1 MAGKKLFSNYR
12 EDVKG
17 QESDALLAE
26 TVIKNA
32 YHVGKKLI
40 AEVPISLMR
49 IDDSYQRLVQNNI
62 KKLMNNWNDEE
73 CQALLVSYRDGYF
86 WIMDGQHR
94 YVVANVKN
102 ISHLVCEIYVGLTRE
117 EEAERFAKQ
126 NDNITRLTTYDTF
139 KANLV
144 FKEPTDT
151 AIKKVCD
158 KYNVSVEKS
167 NKAKNLKSVSSARA
181 IVKNDGSKA
190 LEWILSIISDSNW
203 EDFTQAYGGDMLESL
218 YYTMQMNVN
227 DLVKAKNNLVHM
239 LSETNPIEL
248 VGIGNAKYPNYG
260 RRMRLK
266 KVINALAKGES
277 LEDIIAA

>member
-1 MAGKKLFSNYR
+1 MAKKLFSNYR
-12 EDVKG
+12 EEAVPK
-17 QESDALLAE
+17 ESDALLAE

-32 YHVGKKLI
+32 YHVGNKLI

-62 KKLMNNWNDEE
+62 KKLMRNWNDEE

-86 WIMDGQHR
+86 YIMDGQHR

-102 ISHLVCEIYVGLTRE
+102 ISHLVCEIYTGLTRE
-117 EEAERFAKQ
+117 DEAKRFAKQ

-144 FKEPTDT
+144 YKESTDSS
-151 AIKKVCD
+151 IKRVCD
-158 KYNVSVEKS
+158 KFNVSVKKS
-167 NKAKNLKSVSSARA
+167 NAAKNLKSVSSARN
-181 IVKNDGSKA
+181 IVRNNGEKA
-190 LEWILSIISDSNW
+190 LEWILSIIADANW
-203 EDFTQAYGGDMLESL
+203 EDFAQSYGGDMLEAL
-218 YYTMQMNVN
+218 YYTMQMNAG
-227 DLVKAKNNLVHM
+227 DLVGAKENLIEAM
-239 LSETNPIEL
+239 SETNPVEL

-266 KVINALAKGES
+266 MVVNALARGENID
-277 LEDIIAA
+277 DIKVA

>member
-1 MAGKKLFSNYR
+1 MAKKLFSNYR
-12 EDVKG
+12 EEVEPK
-17 QESDALLAE
+17 ESDALLAE

-32 YHVGKKLI
+32 YHVGNKLI

-62 KKLMNNWNDEE
+62 KKLMRNWNDEE

-86 WIMDGQHR
+86 YIMDGQHR

-102 ISHLVCEIYVGLTRE
+102 ISHLVCEIYTGLTRE
-117 EEAERFAKQ
+117 EEAKRFAKQ

-144 FKEPTDT
+144 FKEEIDT
-151 AIKKVCD
+151 SIKKICD

-167 NKAKNLKSVSSARA
+167 NRAKTLKSVSSARN
-181 IVKNDGSKA
+181 IVKNNGENA
-190 LEWILSIISDSNW
+190 LEWILSVIADANW
-203 EDFTQAYGGDMLESL
+203 EDFTQSYGGDMLEAL
-218 YYTMQMNVN
+218 YYTMQMNKDN
-227 DLVKAKNNLVHM
+227 LIKAKKNLVKFM
-239 LSETNPIEL
+239 SETNPVEL

-260 RRMRLK
+260 RRTRLK
-266 KVINALAKGES
+266 MVVNALAKG
-277 LEDIIAA
+277 DCIAKIKVA

>member
-1 MAGKKLFSNYR
+1 MAKKLFSNYR
-12 EDVKG
+12 EDIEPK
-17 QESDALLAE
+17 ESDALLAE

-32 YHVGKKLI
+32 YHVGNKLI

-62 KKLMNNWNDEE
+62 KKLMRNWKDEE

-86 WIMDGQHR
+86 YIMDGQHR
-94 YVVANVKN
+94 FVVANVKN
-102 ISHLVCEIYVGLTRE
+102 ISHLVCEIYTGLSRE
-117 EEAERFAKQ
+117 QEAERFAKQ

-144 FKEPTDT
+144 YKESTDC

-167 NKAKNLKSVSSARA
+167 NRAKNLKSVSSARN
-181 IVKNDGSKA
+181 IVKNDGEKA
-190 LEWILSIISDSNW
+190 LEWILSIISDANW
-203 EDFTQAYGGDMLESL
+203 EDFTQSYGGDMLEAL
-218 YYTMQMNVN
+218 YYTMQMNAS
-227 DLVKAKNNLVHM
+227 DLVKAKKNLVATM
-239 LSETNPIEL
+239 CETNPIEL

-266 KVINALAKGES
+266 KVVNALAKGEKID
-277 LEDIIAA
+277 EIRVA

>member
-1 MAGKKLFSNYR
+1 MAKKLFSNYR
-12 EDVKG
+12 EDVEPK
-17 QESDALLAE
+17 ESDALLAE

-32 YHVGKKLI
+32 YHVGNKLI

-62 KKLMNNWNDEE
+62 KKLMRNWKDEE

-86 WIMDGQHR
+86 YIMDGQHR
-94 YVVANVKN
+94 FVVANVKN
-102 ISHLVCEIYVGLTRE
+102 ISHLVCEIYTGLSRE
-117 EEAERFAKQ
+117 QEAERFSKQ

-144 FKEPTDT
+144 YKESTDC

-167 NKAKNLKSVSSARA
+167 NRAKNLKSVSSARN
-181 IVKNDGSKA
+181 IVKNDGGKA
-190 LEWILSIISDSNW
+190 LEWILSIISDANW
-203 EDFTQAYGGDMLESL
+203 EDFTQSYGGDMLEAL
-218 YYTMQMNVN
+218 YYTMQMNAS
-227 DLVKAKNNLVHM
+227 DLVKAKKNLIATM
-239 LSETNPIEL
+239 CETNPIEL

-266 KVINALAKGES
+266 KVVNALAKGEKI
-277 LEDIIAA
+277 EEIRVA